1 MECSPWNSLGQ
12 NTGVGSLS
20 LLQGIFSTPWVKP
33 KSPPLQTDSLPA
45 EPRGKPKNTGVDSLS
60 LLQQIFPTQESNGS
74 PASQADSLP
83 SQLSGKPK
91 YTVDAPKVAIIIV
104 IWLLSRLNHSFSHC
118 QLELSQIF
126 CYYSRL
132 KLLLDPLNSFC
143 LFSPQSGYYT
153 FHLRAQSCL
162 SNQ

>member
-1 MECSPWNSLGQ
+1 M
-12 NTGVGSLS
+12 GSLS
-20 LLQGIFSTPWVKP
+20 LLQGIFPTPWVKP
-33 KSPPLQTDSLPA
+33 RSLRLQTDSLPA
-45 EPRGKPKNTGVDSLS
+45 EPQGSPRILGWIAYPFSSEFSWPRNQTGVSCIMGRLFTNWAIREAQVYS
-60 LLQQIFPTQESNGS
+60 RCSK
-74 PASQADSLP
+74 
-83 SQLSGKPK
+83 SG
-91 YTVDAPKVAIIIV
+91 AIIIV

-143 LFSPQSGYYT
+143 LFSRQSGHNT